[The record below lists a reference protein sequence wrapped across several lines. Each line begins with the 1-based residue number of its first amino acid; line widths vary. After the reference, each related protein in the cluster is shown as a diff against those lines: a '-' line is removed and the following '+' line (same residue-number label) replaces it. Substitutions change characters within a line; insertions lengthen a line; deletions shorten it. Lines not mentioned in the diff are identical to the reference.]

1 MTFKLDQNLDL
12 GTVAL
17 LGRAGHDVVTVRAE
31 GIEGA
36 DDEDRFRVSVSEGR
50 ALITLDKDFL
60 DTVRF
65 PPRDTPGRIVLRP
78 PKPLISLIR
87 ALASRLPALLER
99 HVLSGS
105 LWVLSPGRF
114 RIYRPSGEE

>member
-1 MTFKLDQNLDL
+1 MTFKLDENLDL

-31 GIEGA
+31 GLDGT
-36 DDEDRFRVSVSEGR
+36 DDEDLFGVSVSEGR

-65 PPRDTPGRIVLRP
+65 PPRNTPGRIVLRP
-78 PKPLISLIR
+78 PKPLMSFIR
-87 ALASRLPALLER
+87 ALASRLPELLAR
-99 HVLSGS
+99 HDPSGS

-114 RIYRPSGEE
+114 RIHRPSGEE

>member
-1 MTFKLDQNLDL
+1 MTFKLDENLDL

-31 GIEGA
+31 GLDGT
-36 DDEDRFRVSVSEGR
+36 DDEDLFGVSVSEGR

-78 PKPLISLIR
+78 PKPLMSFIR
-87 ALASRLPALLER
+87 AFASRLPELLARYE
-99 HVLSGS
+99 LSGS
-105 LWVLSPGRF
+105 LWALSPGRF
-114 RIYRPSGEE
+114 RIHRPSGEE